1 MTVIL
6 QSGIAASPELLLVF
20 VGAGILF
27 AIPLVVSL
35 LLYRDARSRGSPHA
49 VAWASAS
56 FFCAVLGSLF
66 GGVVFWVFYLVV
78 RDEIGSG
85 EPASSTVG

>member
-1 MTVIL
+1 MGSIL
-6 QSGIAASPELLLVF
+6 QAGGVISPELVIIF
-20 VGAGILF
+20 VIAGVLF

-35 LLYRDARSRGSPHA
+35 LIYRDAKERRSTHA

-56 FFCAVLGSLF
+56 FFCTVLGSIF

-78 RDEIGSG
+78 RDEIGPDTSMPG
-85 EPASSTVG
+85 EAA